1 MCADEATQAHV
12 KFPSLAAWSEGFLLP
27 MYQTCFECLVAGC
40 VALINITS
48 TPSDSVL
55 KSLEAENMKVAM
67 RVGFE
72 YVEQIVMS
80 GQQSQGFE
88 PLMPPQKLPSTAMK
102 LGKGEKMFV
111 FRRPLPHCKEDA

>member
-40 VALINITS
+40 VALINITPM
-48 TPSDSVL
+48 PSDSVL

-80 GQQSQGFE
+80 GQGFE

-102 LGKGEKMFV
+102 LWKGEKIFV
-111 FRRPLPHCKEDA
+111 FRPAS